1 MPQSAQSDGSPH
13 REGMIQM
20 KHKVTVKVETKKHF
34 LGIPYHVTEKKRI
47 EVDGKTYRKMKRDE
61 QERQQRKRELDQE
74 LLAAGEYLMWEEEL
88 ADLLDR

>member
-1 MPQSAQSDGSPH
+1 
-13 REGMIQM
+13 M